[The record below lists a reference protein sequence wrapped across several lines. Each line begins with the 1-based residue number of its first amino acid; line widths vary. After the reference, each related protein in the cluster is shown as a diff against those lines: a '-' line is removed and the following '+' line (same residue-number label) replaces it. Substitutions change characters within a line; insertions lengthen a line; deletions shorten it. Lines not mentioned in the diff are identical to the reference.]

1 MTKNGRNKPS
11 KQQNQ
16 KKQEKKQ
23 FSLKKKAETMRKNQ
37 ENTQKY
43 GNFDTK
49 IRFSARK
56 NAKNFKIKQIF
67 VQINVM
73 IFDRKLNHNFDIKFH
88 QIPLI

>member
-49 IRFSARK
+49 IRFSVRK

-67 VQINVM
+67 VQINVI
-73 IFDRKLNHNFDIKFH
+73 IFDIKLNDNFDIKFH

>member
-37 ENTQKY
+37 KIRKNTAISTQKY
-43 GNFDTK
+43 AFPREKTLKTLKSNKFL
-49 IRFSARK
+49 
-56 NAKNFKIKQIF
+56 FK
-67 VQINVM
+67 
-73 IFDRKLNHNFDIKFH
+73 
-88 QIPLI
+88 

>member
-1 MTKNGRNKPS
+1 M
-11 KQQNQ
+11 
-16 KKQEKKQ
+16 
-23 FSLKKKAETMRKNQ
+23 LKNQ

-49 IRFSARK
+49 IRFSVRK

-67 VQINVM
+67 VQINVI
-73 IFDRKLNHNFDIKFH
+73 IFDIKLNDNFDIKFH